1 LIVRAQLPI
10 TMANKNLNQAKSAK
24 KDEFYTL
31 LSDIENELR
40 HYKEHFKDKVV
51 LCNCDDPRFSNF
63 FHYFSYN
70 FERLG
75 LKKLITTC
83 YKSQERDLF
92 SQNDSERAIW
102 LEYYGDSNNNRVPDP
117 EEIGIHYFNGD
128 GDFRS
133 AECIELL
140 KQADIVVTNP
150 PFSLFREYIAQ
161 LMKYEKKF
169 VIVGHQNAIKY
180 KEVFPLIKENKLW
193 LGYGF
198 KGGAGHFLSKYDDTA
213 TAGDHR
219 AGMIRVSGVTWYTNL
234 EIKKRHEDLIL
245 YKKYN
250 QEEYR
255 KYENMDAINV
265 DKTSDIPMDYDG
277 IMGVPITFMDKYNPT
292 QFEIIGLGIANL
304 GLECGVQPYKFEH
317 KKYRKEIQKRGA
329 VDGDL
334 YFVTNGIVEVP
345 YSRILIRRRQK
356 SQKYKE
362 YSVEDLNLGLVAEER
377 PAYESNNHK
386 NEYN

>member
-1 LIVRAQLPI
+1 MIVRAQLSI

-250 QEEYR
+250 PEEYR